1 VTATG
6 AGSGSTRTV
15 GIGTGPGAALVG
27 DGSLA
32 ILAGPGVIESE
43 ALVLE
48 VAERMAELCAAR
60 GLPYVFKASYTKAN
74 RTSGRSF
81 TGPGMAAGLAVL
93 EAVRRTFGVPL
104 VTDVHSVEEVRAVAE
119 VVDLLQVPAF
129 LSRQTDLLV
138 ACAASGRPVNVKKG
152 QFLAPD
158 DMKHVVAKLESAG
171 AAGILLTERGATFGY
186 HDLVVD
192 FRSLVVMAESGWPVV
207 YDASHSLQRPGAGD
221 GVTGGDRRFARPLAR
236 GAVAV
241 GVDAV
246 FFETHPDP
254 ARALSDAATQIPL
267 ADVPALLD
275 ELVAVRAALGRPASA
290 RAAAAAAAAAAPP
303 TVAPA
308 TMPGSTPGGL
318 AP

>member
-1 VTATG
+1 VT
-6 AGSGSTRTV
+6 GSGGGPGPTRTV
-15 GIGTGPGAALVG
+15 GIGTGPATALVG

-32 ILAGPGVIESE
+32 ILAGPCVIESE
-43 ALVLE
+43 ALVMK

-81 TGPGMAAGLAVL
+81 TGPGVRVGLSALAAVKRAFAVP
-93 EAVRRTFGVPL
+93 V
-104 VTDVHSVEEVRAVAE
+104 VTDVHAVDEVGAAAE
-119 VVDLLQVPAF
+119 VADLLQVPAF

-254 ARALSDAATQIPL
+254 ARARSDAATQIPL

-290 RAAAAAAAAAAPP
+290 RAAAAAAAP